1 MRMQQLRKSMHGLSV
16 LVSYLLH
23 NRLCLSHLCLLHAL
37 QLLRLSVLHPCQRLL
52 EALAQLLGLTVHP
65 LRHAMEELL
74 GTALLVLAPFHS
86 SCTTSVL
93 DVDLVVGSASRRIEV
108 P

>member
-37 QLLRLSVLHPCQRLL
+37 QLLRLSFLHPCQRLL

-74 GTALLVLAPFHS
+74 GRRALLVVVAPFHS
-86 SCTTSVL
+86 TANIV
-93 DVDLVVGSASRRIEV
+93 DVNIVVVSARCVDV